1 MPDKSTTS
9 EALSSKSPSSKLP
22 NSKLPDSKLPDSKLD
37 DAKTAAAETNTAPQ
51 ASGPARKIYTIVK
64 YGDPILEK
72 PSNIISKFDAE
83 LAELAEDMFATMYA
97 AQGIGLAAP
106 QIGKSIRLTVVDVTG
121 GKNPEAKIVMAN
133 PEIIH
138 FEGEK
143 REEEG
148 CLSIP
153 GFRGYVVRPQF
164 VTIRAQDAKGES
176 FEIRGEDLLA
186 RAFCHEIDHLNGIL
200 FLQHLSMLK
209 RDMIRRKVKKLR
221 KQGEW

>member
-9 EALSSKSPSSKLP
+9 DEL
-22 NSKLPDSKLPDSKLD
+22 
-37 DAKTAAAETNTAPQ
+37 TAAAANAGSTNAAAPELS
-51 ASGPARKIYTIVK
+51 APPRKIYPILK

-72 PSNIISKFDAE
+72 PTKPISQFDAE

-106 QIGKSIRLTVVDVTG
+106 QIGRSIRITVVDVTS
-121 GKNPEAKIVMAN
+121 GKNPEAKIVLIN
-133 PEIIH
+133 PQIIH
-138 FEGEK
+138 GEGEK

-164 VTIRAQDAKGES
+164 VTVRAQNLKGEF

-186 RAFCHEIDHLNGIL
+186 RAFCHEIDHLDGIL
-200 FLQHLSMLK
+200 FLQHLGMLK
-209 RDMIRRKVKKLR
+209 RDLIKRKIKKLK